1 MQKQAS
7 VSTLNVKVHNNIIRK
22 KNRPNMASLKGL
34 PVESVFSPRKKKN
47 MAERQ
52 SCIWPNDK
60 TSGNLSKANR
70 TKVEMSGFIFNSFT
84 VRSTP
89 CLSHPCSKC
98 QESKGKNDQGFIT
111 RSHTEGGW
119 YHVTPQRKE
128 CLRSKSWCRGTGKK
142 WHLITKNVITHYRK
156 LK

>member
-7 VSTLNVKVHNNIIRK
+7 VSTLNVKVHNIIRNK
-22 KNRPNMASLKGL
+22 QAKYGLIERAASRKCLLTK
-34 PVESVFSPRKKKN
+34 KKKN

-70 TKVEMSGFIFNSFT
+70 TKVDMSSFIFNSFT

-128 CLRSKSWCRGTGKK
+128 CLRSKSWCRGIGKK

>member
-34 PVESVFSPRKKKN
+34 PVESVFSPRKKKTWQN
-47 MAERQ
+47 
-52 SCIWPNDK
+52 
-60 TSGNLSKANR
+60 G
-70 TKVEMSGFIFNSFT
+70 KVVSDQTTRLLEICPRLIGLKWRCPVSFST
-84 VRSTP
+84 VSVRSTP